1 MNLLL
6 YCFILHRIARK
17 FIHKDMLKYI
27 YAALLVFISLQAKT
41 QIDSINSI
49 SPADSISRDNN
60 ITASTLIRQAAS
72 ESVTDSLKKVIL
84 LEQLQTLQKNDSK
97 QKVLIEKQIKQM
109 ERDDS
114 TRLVALRKRIDSLKL
129 HAHASPVVLGNDTTC
144 LIYMHVGSFTPDERA
159 ASISAQL
166 LKTAKV
172 FSVQHDS
179 LYIQENDHSSDIV
192 FNDRVIMGVTD
203 MDALWQNT
211 NRKTLAQVYR
221 QQFRNSIEKYQK
233 DVSFIN
239 ILKRIGLCIL
249 VILLQCLLIKG
260 VNYFFR
266 KMVDS
271 RIKAKKD
278 EWFTGIRIRTY
289 EVLDSG
295 KQVNIL
301 LFLSKITRYFV
312 NLLQLY
318 ITIPILFS
326 IFPPTQRLAETLFG
340 WVLTPISYILK
351 SFVNYLPNLFM
362 IIIIV
367 IITRYVVR
375 FARYITKEIECERL
389 TIPGFYPDWAKAT
402 FNLLRL
408 FLYAFMLVM
417 IFPLLPSSDTEIFK
431 GVSVFIGVIFSLGS
445 SSIIANIVAGM
456 VITYMRPFKKGDRIK
471 IGDLTGDVVEKSPF
485 VTRIKTHKN
494 EIITVPNSSILSSS
508 VVNYSS
514 SASENGLILHTTVTI
529 GYDAPWR
536 EVHAVLI
543 KAAQKTAHL
552 LNEPQPFVLQT
563 ALNDFYVSYELCA
576 YTKDAELQTAIYS
589 ELHQNIQDCFNE
601 AGIEIMSPHYRAVR
615 DGNQSTIPN
624 TQK

>member
-84 LEQLQTLQKNDSK
+84 LDQLQTLQKNDSK

-211 NRKTLAQVYR
+211 NRKTLAQAYR

-536 EVHAVLI
+536 EVHTVLI

>member
-1 MNLLL
+1 MILLL

-27 YAALLVFISLQAKT
+27 YTALLVFISLQAKT
-41 QIDSINSI
+41 QIDSINSTP
-49 SPADSISRDNN
+49 SADSISRDNN
-60 ITASTLIRQAAS
+60 ITAIDLIRQAAS

-97 QKVLIEKQIKQM
+97 QKVLIETQIKRM

-129 HAHASPVVLGNDTTC
+129 HAHASPVLLGNDTTC

-172 FSVQHDS
+172 FSVQRDS

-203 MDALWQNT
+203 MDALWQDT
-211 NRKTLAQVYR
+211 NRQTLAQEYR
-221 QQFRNSIEKYQK
+221 LQFRNAIEKYQK

-239 ILKRIGLCIL
+239 ILKQIGLCFL
-249 VILLQCLLIKG
+249 VILLQYLLIKG

-266 KMVDS
+266 KIIDS

-295 KQVNIL
+295 KQINIL

-340 WVLTPISYILK
+340 WVLTPVSYILK

-417 IFPLLPSSDTEIFK
+417 IFPLFPSSDTEIFK

-456 VITYMRPFKKGDRIK
+456 VITYMRPFKIGDRIK

-552 LNEPQPFVLQT
+552 LNNPQPFVLQT

-576 YTKDAELQTAIYS
+576 YTKDAELQAAIYS